1 MDATRL
7 GVEVTSTQLT
17 NIIGDVIVIL
27 GLIVNYLKTRS
38 VGKAITPAAPTP
50 PAYTLPPPPTK
61 E

>member
-1 MDATRL
+1 M
-7 GVEVTSTQLT
+7 TSTQLT